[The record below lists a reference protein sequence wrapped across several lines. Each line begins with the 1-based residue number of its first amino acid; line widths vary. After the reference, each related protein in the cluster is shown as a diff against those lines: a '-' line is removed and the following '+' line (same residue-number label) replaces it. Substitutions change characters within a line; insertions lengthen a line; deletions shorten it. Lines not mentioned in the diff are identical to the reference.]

1 MEDTSVGE
9 RWPGGLGSRLNVKVE
24 PLLASKSHCQG
35 YHCPPFF
42 LARLVKRRLGCTV
55 INDRQTRKEFE

>member
-9 RWPGGLGSRLNVKVE
+9 RWPGGLGSRLDVKVE
-24 PLLASKSHCQG
+24 PLLAAKSHCQG

-42 LARLVKRRLGCTV
+42 LARLAEQRLGCNVANVT
-55 INDRQTRKEFE
+55 RTRKEFE